1 MSFLTENLV
10 RNAGLV
16 PRMFPRMIAIQAPRA
31 FSTSFAYNRTA
42 PEAIKDSLKTVDR
55 AVSDKLVDGINASE
69 TVTQKV
75 KEGVSDVTKGASDL
89 AQGKRSGEAA
99 ELRGEAKGKASEL
112 QGKANEVQGKV
123 KGAAEQAKGKVKGAV
138 DEAQSKL

>member
-16 PRMFPRMIAIQAPRA
+16 PRMLPRMIAIQAPRS
-31 FSTSFAYNRTA
+31 FSTSIAFNRTA
-42 PEAIKDSLKTVDR
+42 TETIKDGVKTVDR

-69 TVTQKV
+69 TVAQKV
-75 KEGVSDVTKGASDL
+75 KEGVSEATKGVSDV
-89 AQGKRSGEAA
+89 AQGKTSGEAA
-99 ELRGEAKGKASEL
+99 ELRGEAK
-112 QGKANEVQGKV
+112 GKANEVQGKV